1 MTAVIQAI
9 LALVEQLLPLITSS
23 GSSATIDSIIN
34 ALIKILPF
42 VAQEV
47 EALVP
52 PIKNI
57 IAALSANPATTAD
70 QLAQLQSLDQSV
82 DKAFEDAA
90 VSTDAE
96 GQTPTP

>member
-57 IAALSANPATTAD
+57 IAALSESGVATADQMAALSALDASADAAFDAAAAAWAAANPAT
-70 QLAQLQSLDQSV
+70 
-82 DKAFEDAA
+82 
-90 VSTDAE
+90 
-96 GQTPTP
+96 